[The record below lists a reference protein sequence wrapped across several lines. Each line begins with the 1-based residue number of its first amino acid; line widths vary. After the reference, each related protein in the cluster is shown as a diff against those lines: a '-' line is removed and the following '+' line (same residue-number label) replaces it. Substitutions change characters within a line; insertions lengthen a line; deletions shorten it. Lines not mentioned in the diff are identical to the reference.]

1 MSSLERICELEEEL
15 RHQEA
20 IYYDISDR
28 ESEERR
34 QVRHTITNLERTI
47 REEKQR
53 VNELC
58 VRRGQPPLYR
68 DVPPAGQQKSRRS
81 DSSSL
86 CVLL

>member
-1 MSSLERICELEEEL
+1 MSSLERIRELEEEL

-28 ESEERR
+28 ESDERR
-34 QVRHTITNLERTI
+34 QVRHTIAGLERTI

-58 VRRGQPPLYR
+58 VKRGQPPLYR
-68 DVPPAGQQKSRRS
+68 EVVPVAPQRAQRS
-81 DSSSL
+81 DSSSM

>member
-1 MSSLERICELEEEL
+1 MSSLERIRELEEEL

-20 IYYDISDR
+20 IYYDITDR

-34 QVRHTITNLERTI
+34 QVRHTIANLERTI

-58 VRRGQPPLYR
+58 LRRGQPPLYR
-68 DVPPAGQQKSRRS
+68 DVLPVGQHNARR